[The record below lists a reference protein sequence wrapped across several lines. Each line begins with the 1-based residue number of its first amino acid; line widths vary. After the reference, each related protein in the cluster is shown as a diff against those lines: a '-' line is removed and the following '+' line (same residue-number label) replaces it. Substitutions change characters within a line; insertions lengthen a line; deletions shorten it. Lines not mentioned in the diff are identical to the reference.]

1 MEDMY
6 SKILRGLPELNEIEL
21 EAIAGACQ
29 KRVEEKRKARRE
41 GLRRELM
48 KNLQKAL
55 NDIINNDFTLVIT
68 NTELDPEKDECYGV
82 CFNPG
87 DIYSVK
93 MIDSK

>member
-21 EAIAGACQ
+21 EALAGACQ

-48 KNLQKAL
+48 ENLQETI
-55 NDIINNDFTLVIT
+55 NDILRNGFSLMIEN
-68 NTELDPEKDECYGV
+68 LDNPNWEVKFLPDESP
-82 CFNPG
+82 N
-87 DIYSVK
+87 IE
-93 MIDSK
+93 IEIE